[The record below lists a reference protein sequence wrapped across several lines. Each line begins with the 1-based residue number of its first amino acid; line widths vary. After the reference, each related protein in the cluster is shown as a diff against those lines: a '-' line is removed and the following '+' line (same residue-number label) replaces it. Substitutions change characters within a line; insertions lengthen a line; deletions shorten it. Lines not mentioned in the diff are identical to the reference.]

1 MATRED
7 LQMLSGKLAE
17 EFSFGSQALTEN
29 VHRLFH
35 LGSNTEVLRLELF
48 DNLDPATG
56 IKEPIIGLA
65 FQVEVINTDAIVIF
79 SAARGHFPPVQL
91 LGAYYQDLK
100 GRFHRNLQAYV
111 MSEQDKETRSKSQ
124 AKQELKIQQIE
135 EWQMLQLERAGKL
148 RVH

>member
-7 LQMLSGKLAE
+7 LQNLSSKLAE
-17 EFSFGSQALTEN
+17 EFSFGNEVLTEN

-35 LGSNTEVLRLELF
+35 LGSNTEILRLEFFELA
-48 DNLDPATG
+48 DTAG
-56 IKEPIIGLA
+56 IKTPTIGLA

-91 LGAYYQDLK
+91 LGAYYQDLRGK
-100 GRFHRNLQAYV
+100 FHRNLQAYI
-111 MSEQDKETRSKSQ
+111 MAEQDKETRSKGQ
-124 AKQELKIQQIE
+124 AKQELKLQQIE

>member
-7 LQMLSGKLAE
+7 LQMLAGKLAE
-17 EFSFGSQALTEN
+17 EFSFGREALTEN

-35 LGSNTEVLRLELF
+35 LGSNTEILRLEFF
-48 DNLDPATG
+48 DLTDTQG
-56 IKEPIIGLA
+56 IKIPTIGLA
-65 FQVEVINTDAIVIF
+65 FQIEVINTDAIVIF
-79 SAARGHFPPVQL
+79 SAARGHFPPVEL

-100 GRFHRNLQAYV
+100 GKFHRNLQAYI
-111 MSEQDKETRSKSQ
+111 MAEQDKEIKSRGQ
-124 AKQELKIQQIE
+124 GKQELKIQQIE